1 VTAIASKEEEMK
13 RTLAVVT
20 TVIALLL
27 PVAALASRWQVDPD
41 HTHVGFKVRHLKISN
56 VRGTFGKVKGVVDMD
71 DKDITKSSVSA
82 TIEAASINTGSRKR
96 DADLKGEK
104 FLDVAKYPTIT
115 FLSTGISRDG
125 ADKLKVAGD
134 LTIHGV
140 TRPVALTVE
149 GPTDE
154 VKTQKGEVR
163 RGAFARTRINRKD
176 FGLAWTKAMEAG
188 GVLVGDDVDIE
199 IEVELVRVGGES

>member
-27 PVAALASRWQVDPD
+27 PAAAFASRWQVDPD

-56 VRGTFGKVKGVVDMD
+56 VRGTFDKVKGVVDMD

-82 TIEAASINTGSRKR
+82 TIEAASIDTGVRRR

-115 FLSTGISRDG
+115 FVSSGIARDG
-125 ADKLKVAGD
+125 DKLKVAGD

-140 TRPVALTVE
+140 TRPVTLTVE
-149 GPTDE
+149 GPTAE
-154 VKTQKGEVR
+154 VKDQKGDSR
-163 RGAFARTRINRKD
+163 RGALARTKINRKD
-176 FGLAWTKAMEAG
+176 FGLNWSKAMEAG
-188 GVLVGDDVDIE
+188 GVLVGDEVDIE
-199 IEVELVRVGGES
+199 IEVELVKLDRVS